1 MAAVVAVRGLASSG
15 FAINVFSGAVAQSIV
30 LALLEE
36 PGLHEARPKPFTVW
50 PLVVDGRVAW
60 NKALAG
66 AGAAVELRAAFL
78 DGKLADVFQERIT
91 AAGRFKVFNAE
102 VKVGE
107 VEIRRVVPAAGSS
120 PKFRVEFLS
129 PTRFETPPY
138 VKRPAPVYDQ
148 APSPRNLFKSA
159 VKTAIRLGLADLSW
173 ARKFLRWVIAS
184 VGLLDFGCRCQTRR
198 GRLPGNRGG
207 CACKCTTAAQL
218 SGGRR
223 LRGFAGWAVYRAFET
238 SMVEDMWRMLSIA
251 EAFGVGSNRPLG
263 FGAVRITPVDRRAS
277 Q

>member
-1 MAAVVAVRGLASSG
+1 MPLMAAVVTVRGLASSG
-15 FAINVFSGAVAQSIV
+15 FVVNVFSGVVAQSIV

-36 PGLHEARPKPFTVW
+36 PGLHDARPKPFTVW
-50 PLVVDGRVAW
+50 PLVVDGKVAW
-60 NKALAG
+60 NKSLAS
-66 AGAAVELRAAFL
+66 AGAAVELRVAFF
-78 DGKLADVFQERIT
+78 DGKLADTFLERVV
-91 AAGRFKVFNAE
+91 AAGRFRVFNAE
-102 VKVGE
+102 VEVGE
-107 VEIRRVVPAAGSS
+107 VEIRRVALMARSS

-138 VKRPAPVYDQ
+138 VKRPTSVYDQ

-159 VKTAIRLGLADLSW
+159 IKTAMRLGLADLRW

-184 VGLLDFGCRCQTRR
+184 VGILDFGCRCERRR
-198 GRLPGNRGG
+198 GRPQGDCGNCVG
-207 CACKCTTAAQL
+207 KCTAVAEL

-223 LRGFAGWAVYRAFET
+223 LRGFVGWALYRAFET

-263 FGAVRITPVDRRAS
+263 FGAVRITPL